1 MFKGKVKSVYTIL
14 IFMLAFVTAFVCVA
28 FGFKKDNATYAVIN
42 YDYNEFSAVDEVTGV
57 ILSVEKVYAIST
69 DDEGLSNDSEFKRTL
84 YTNSDA
90 TEELSSMFV
99 QGLDEED
106 NPNKYYYSNIAENG
120 ASKYV
125 VRNGDFVMLNN
136 QLNTD
141 NAYYTPAFSSY
152 RVEGQGETQTVLQQN
167 MQEAIM
173 VSFGQYYFTN
183 RDNNEFAI
191 ATKDKGAEI
200 QTINVVARRNGEV
213 ISLPSPRNYNNNLYE
228 DFVCIIPQS
237 QGNEGYY
244 EFTFT
249 YFYGGYSYTQ
259 TFSFYVLFNTSYNS
273 SYQSKTNN
281 TYSTVPSLENAQLG
295 NNNVYEY
302 YIGKYN
308 QNLNY
313 PTLTFDYTKYD
324 LSYTHTANG
333 VVTTYDYDFVT
344 NSTVG
349 NTSGRMI
356 ETITSFGQSTTKTY
370 YLDNYN
376 ALSNGL
382 NFVTFVFTEMG
393 NYNFEFDYIYAGYNS
408 KNMPEMNLTIPNIE
422 LVISGFEMKYTL
434 TGKQEAGFRYLTI
447 SGGDNIKDPVDVIIP
462 NGYVRGLVPSNSI
475 VGVIYSLD
483 SEPTSKVGTIVSS
496 EDPSLN
502 YKIKDEE
509 LKAKL
514 NEEEV
519 GEQYVFN
526 YLYDSL
532 NSGTPTLN
540 ADVQTIL
547 NYIRDNNFYVK
558 TNQGSIWATSNDNFN
573 AQITN
578 DNVAL
583 DSFYYYSTQPIVINE
598 IDGVYS
604 ITGSRNPYLNTTTFT
619 RAGYYLLFISV
630 DVNGGGVDYNQ
641 IFAFQ
646 YTTDTININ
655 ANIVEDR
662 TGSVVVAPIG
672 SGQFTNKYV
681 KVSWQEPGVFERK
694 ITANYYSVANQYLTR
709 NELLSTAPNQLSNG
723 QVLGTNLGN
732 NEGASYLIE
741 LLSEGESAS
750 YHIFTIDRN
759 PIENIG
765 AYAVERVSTSNN
777 AVSYEFMSINGNYV
791 KLSNSITN
799 SLATLFWNDKESGAN
814 ITATYTFTPFVRNS
828 EITIDEI
835 YSSNSE
841 VWHNTN
847 YSLGTTVGSFD
858 IDKATTLGNEV
869 AYANVLYRQGIY
881 VFTLID
887 DAGNRAKFMFIID
900 NTETFFKLTSGTD
913 TTFKTASSQLF
924 SESVTVELGT
934 HKAIE
939 LNISE
944 NDDDINS
951 IISLLV
957 NNSNNSAFA
966 EIGYYVQADTNIN
979 ALRTLF
985 KRMQDSYYL
994 TVKNNSLSSRDSENQ
1009 TDNNT
1014 SIANISINNRQ
1025 TIIDYVVDTSTSTIR
1040 TLYLTSESQRY
1051 TLTDVT
1057 NSNSYIVIEIN
1068 VDNSRG
1074 MTYYSNNVIKESDIL
1089 TDGGT
1094 NEGSGVYR
1102 IYTGSDVYNSDGSI
1116 KEIGIDG
1123 AHATSANY
1131 LAFVWNMGTGRY
1143 QVNSVTYDYYALN
1156 LSEDNYHNGNDWVL
1170 EDGIVKNVFYY
1181 NYIRSTT
1188 LYSNGT
1194 AQNEGELTND
1204 GRGFA
1209 LLNVE
1214 NSRSLEGLYVI
1225 RREYQRTDEDLGR
1238 DSLVQTY
1245 YVIIDRN
1252 NIIDQNN
1259 QHIGGYINLGLKED
1273 ETNFTEFNTIN
1284 TQTEYFSYSEGSET
1298 IYQNKAYS
1306 LYLSSD
1312 KLPITLN
1319 IPIAKY
1325 FGGNG
1330 ETGSSYYAGRLS
1342 FEFYFRDTQNQL
1354 GENKGKVVK
1363 LFEITDN
1370 NFDDLSKYS
1379 NGIYSIDLRGYLT
1392 NSGKFNQDIERIV
1405 RSMNETN
1412 WICLPG
1418 DYIVV
1423 IRDVVENAGSTGS
1436 HEKVIGFRIE
1446 QSEVEADVYSV
1457 PNRETTIEEAQ
1468 NFATRVSENEYRL
1481 VTSEEFVKLDMS
1493 EYIKESTMAGLD
1505 LNYLVVTQNRNG
1517 YTTNYINHRYQNING
1532 TYRLDDSNPTVVEN
1546 VYDDSSMLLSR
1557 VIYLNTYLRDEE
1569 GNINLDN
1576 ITQTLTYEITIRFR
1590 LANTNLTNN
1599 ERFINCYYYYDSQ
1612 GNLQTYYEAKITVI
1626 IDRVAP
1632 TSNIEYLMENDAL
1645 VDYYVEDNGEDMFES
1660 SYIETNSNVY
1670 FVNRYKTYYGTGDN
1684 SKIYAFRV
1692 ERSTEFNNDDISRL
1706 YFRNISDISSISLS
1720 LPAITNISRYQEADK
1735 IFEIENYENFLS
1747 GNSGYYEI
1755 LEMDEAGNTTQYVI
1769 FFDAINDETT
1779 TTPNDDLILEFK
1791 VTNLDED
1798 GNIKEEDVVISAGN
1812 NGESYTI
1819 FDIDLSESYDADG
1832 EFVDDF
1838 YDKYFRIS
1846 LISNNPYS
1854 ETFILTNASTN
1865 FSNNGLMN
1873 DIVNLIQ
1880 TAGEGNYILRVETRT
1895 ESYQVYINY
1904 YDYNNRISLN
1914 IKNLVEVVNGNYQ
1927 INLQGANV
1935 LHEGIMYYAS
1945 RIEITHNGE
1954 TNVYD
1959 CIPTNGNYYYYLN
1972 GDVNN
1977 GITQVLTGLSG
1988 TYQIRMTDAF
1998 KEVYTY
2004 RFNTTGEDFYS
2015 ISFGKEG
2022 NANHYEFSNVYY
2034 AFNQVNVNF
2043 DSSIFSVRVLRE
2055 VNDSGRS
2062 ESFTFSSTNNSWMY
2076 TDVTIAEL
2084 IEGENGSVLHLYP
2097 YFNSATYQGAKISYT
2112 VEFVLGDSTVEYR
2125 YYVVLD
2131 TRIGAVNLTTNN
2143 LAQSMTININT
2154 DYHTT
2159 ISEYITSGTSYLSWN
2174 RTTNDILA
2182 YSYTLYEL
2190 KSNGEYVST
2199 DLNSQTSFVIST
2211 ASDSEG
2217 IYKFVI
2223 EVLSPSGL
2231 VLGNKIFT
2239 FQVLQ
2244 NSSELYY
2251 VTLPD
2256 NSVAEV
2262 NSFFKFE
2269 EIASYLTTDR
2279 LNQLGLKDAN
2289 DLSRA
2294 NVDLYVYNTNLNIQ
2308 IATDKGVSLNSVVIP
2323 FGNSDYQFT
2332 IHRAHTDTYSLFF
2345 ATLIVG
2351 KNTDFITNVAL
2362 TKNSNTET
2370 LATNSRFSFTY
2381 VGVNTDDFSLRVT
2394 PNVPSNLI
2402 NNPIVARNSLVLDLY
2417 LNDEFVNTINLNNNN
2432 LAGTVRL
2439 LGNGRYTIVFKD
2451 LAGNIHT
2458 FTTSLGSQQASL
2470 DITVLKEPVTTVNDV
2485 SPIDNAYYNGGVV
2498 VSVYNPATYDI
2509 GSINLT
2515 ATRNGEAYTP
2525 IKSQYSYTF
2534 LEYGTYRVVVTADF
2548 TDANTVTHNL
2558 RKVIVFTII
2567 NPNEARESIDL
2578 TSLSGF
2584 KIVSVLHGDRDITNI
2599 FNEMFNQNTSGRLLT
2614 YNMLLDYQDELNI
2627 SSGKQVFTITYR
2639 VEDEIYPAREVSF
2652 TFTMNNEI
2660 PNIYCSLAPN
2670 ETTTSGFTISFNPG
2684 IIYEQ
2689 VGEALIY
2696 VNDSLIYSINETSP
2710 LTVLSLE
2717 ITEEQY
2723 GAGDYY
2729 VRLQTASGQVISS
2742 FKAVIKEPLNAWAI
2756 VIIVVV
2762 SVIVVAII
2770 VTIILLRRKMRI
2782 R

>member
-1 MFKGKVKSVYTIL
+1 MFKGKVKSVYKIL
-14 IFMLAFVTAFVCVA
+14 IFMLAIVTAIVCVA
-28 FGFKKDNATYAVIN
+28 FSFRRDNPAYAVIN
-42 YDYNEFSAVDEVTGV
+42 YDHNEFSAVDEDTGA

-69 DDEGLSNDSEFKRTL
+69 DDFELSDGLSNDSEFKNTL
-84 YTNSDA
+84 YANVDA

-99 QGLDEED
+99 QGND
-106 NPNKYYYSNIAENG
+106 KYYYSNIAENG

-136 QLNTD
+136 QVTNGT
-141 NAYYTPAFSSY
+141 YYTSAFSSY
-152 RVEGQGETQTVLQQN
+152 RVESETQTVSQQN

-173 VSFGQYYFTN
+173 VSFGQYYFTD
-183 RDNNEFAI
+183 RVNNEFAI
-191 ATKDKGAEI
+191 AGENEGAGI
-200 QTINVVARRNGEV
+200 QTINVVARRNGEI
-213 ISLPSPRNYNNNLYE
+213 ISLPSPRNYASNTYE

-237 QGNEGYY
+237 QGNEGHY

-249 YFYGGYSYTQ
+249 YFYGGISYTQ

-273 SYQSKTNN
+273 SYQSSTNN
-281 TYSTVPSLENAQLG
+281 TYSTVPTLENAG
-295 NNNVYEY
+295 DGDNNVYTY
-302 YIGKYN
+302 SVGRYN

-344 NSTVG
+344 NTTAGS
-349 NTSGRMI
+349 TSGRMI
-356 ETITSFGQSTTKTY
+356 ETVTSFGESTTKTY

-376 ALSNGL
+376 SLSNGL
-382 NFVTFVFTEMG
+382 NFVTFLFTEVG
-393 NYNFEFDYIYAGYNS
+393 NYNFNFDYIYAGYNS
-408 KNMPEMNLTIPNIE
+408 ENMPEMNLTIPNIE

-447 SGGDNIKDPVDVIIP
+447 SGGDNVADPVDVIVP
-462 NGYVRGLVPSNSI
+462 NGYVRDQVPSNSV

-483 SEPTSKVGTIVSS
+483 NNSDYKVGTVVSS

-502 YKIKDEE
+502 SRIEASE
-509 LKAKL
+509 LRQTL
-514 NEEEV
+514 INSQV
-519 GEQYVFN
+519 IVQNGYVFN
-526 YLYDSL
+526 CLVE
-532 NSGTPTLN
+532 NIGTPN
-540 ADVQTIL
+540 QHIQTIL
-547 NYIRDNNFYVK
+547 NYMRDNNFYVK

-573 AQITN
+573 SSG
-578 DNVAL
+578 
-583 DSFYYYSTQPIVINE
+583 SFYYYSTQPIVVTGNE
-598 IDGVYS
+598 ADGYS
-604 ITGSRNPYLNTTTFT
+604 ISGTRYDYLNTTTFT

-662 TGSVVVAPIG
+662 IGSEVVAPIG

-681 KVSWQEPGVFERK
+681 QVSWQEPGVFERR

-709 NELLSTAPNQLSNG
+709 NELLSTAPNLLSNG
-723 QVLGTNLGN
+723 QVLGTNLGDS
-732 NEGASYLIE
+732 EGATYLIE
-741 LLSEGESAS
+741 LLSEGRSAS
-750 YHIFTIDRN
+750 YHIFTIDRT
-759 PIENIG
+759 PIQEIG

-791 KLSNSITN
+791 RLSNSITS
-799 SLATLFWNDKESGAN
+799 SLATLFWADKASGAN
-814 ITATYTFTPFVRNS
+814 ITATYTFTPFVRDS
-828 EITIDEI
+828 SITVGEI
-835 YSSNSE
+835 YSSSSA
-841 VWHNTN
+841 VWYNTN
-847 YSLGTTVGSFD
+847 YRLGTTVGSFD

-869 AYANVLYRQGIY
+869 TYANVLYRQGIY
-881 VFTLID
+881 VFTLVD
-887 DAGNRAKFMFIID
+887 DAGNSAKFMFIID
-900 NTETFFKLTSGTD
+900 NTETFFKLTSGAES
-913 TTFKTASSQLF
+913 TFETASSQLF

-934 HKAIE
+934 HKAMQ
-939 LNISE
+939 LDLSE
-944 NDDDINS
+944 TDDDVNS
-951 IISLLV
+951 IITMLTS
-957 NNSNNSAFA
+957 NSNNSAFA
-966 EIGYYVQADTNIN
+966 DIGYYVQADTNIN
-979 ALRTLF
+979 ALKSIF
-985 KRMQDSYYL
+985 GSVQGSYYL
-994 TVKNNSLSSRDSENQ
+994 TVRNNSLTSRDSENQ

-1014 SIANISINNRQ
+1014 SISNISINNRQ
-1025 TIIDYVVDTSTSTIR
+1025 TIIDYVEDGSTSTIR
-1040 TLYLTSESQRY
+1040 TLYLIGENQRY
-1051 TLTDVT
+1051 TSTDVT

-1074 MTYYSNNVIKESDIL
+1074 TFYYSNTAIDGSQIPSDGNIVA
-1089 TDGGT
+1089 
-1094 NEGSGVYR
+1094 GSGIYR
-1102 IYTGSDVYNSDGSI
+1102 LYSGSDVYNTDSSI
-1116 KEIGIDG
+1116 QIIGIDG
-1123 AHATSANY
+1123 AHATSENY

-1156 LSEDNYHNGNDWVL
+1156 LSDDEDSYNNGTNGWVI
-1170 EDGIVKNVFYY
+1170 EDGIVKNVYYY
-1181 NYIRSTT
+1181 NHIRTTT
-1188 LYSNGT
+1188 LYSDGT
-1194 AQNEGELTND
+1194 AQNEGEILND
-1204 GRGFA
+1204 DRGFA

-1214 NSRSLEGLYVI
+1214 NSRTLEGLYVI
-1225 RREYQRTDEDLGR
+1225 RRVYQNTDEDLGS

-1245 YVIIDRN
+1245 YVIVDRN
-1252 NIIDQNN
+1252 GIIDQNN
-1259 QHIGGYINLGLKED
+1259 EHIGGYINLGLKED
-1273 ETNFTEFNTIN
+1273 ETDFSEFNTIN
-1284 TQTEYFSYSEGSET
+1284 TQTEYFSYSEGSQT

-1306 LYLSSD
+1306 LYLTSD

-1325 FGGNG
+1325 FGGN
-1330 ETGSSYYAGRLS
+1330 ENFGSTYYAGRLS

-1354 GENKGKVVK
+1354 GENRGNVVK

-1370 NFDDLSKYS
+1370 DFDASNYH
-1379 NGIYSIDLRGYLT
+1379 NGIYSVDLRGYLT
-1392 NSGKFNQDIERIV
+1392 NSGRLNQDIERIV

-1423 IRDVVENAGSTGS
+1423 IKDMVESAGSTGS

-1457 PNRETTIEEAQ
+1457 PNRDMTTEEAQ
-1468 NFATRVSENEYRL
+1468 NVASNISENEYRL
-1481 VTSEEFVKLDMS
+1481 VTSEEFVKLDMAD
-1493 EYIKESTMAGLD
+1493 YIEESTMAGLD
-1505 LNYLVVTQNRNG
+1505 LNYLVVTQNLNG
-1517 YTTNYINHRYQNING
+1517 YTTNYINHQYQNING

-1546 VYDDSSMLLSR
+1546 VYDGSSNLVSR
-1557 VIYLNTYLRDEE
+1557 VIYLNTYLRDSN

-1576 ITQTLTYEITIRFR
+1576 ITQSLSYEITIRFR
-1590 LANTNLTNN
+1590 LADTNVTNN
-1599 ERFINCYYYYDSQ
+1599 ERFINCYYYYDNQ

-1632 TSNIEYLMENDAL
+1632 TDNINNLLENDAL
-1645 VDYYVEDNGEDMFES
+1645 VDYYIEDNGEDMFES

-1684 SKIYAFRV
+1684 SNIYAFRV
-1692 ERSTEFNNDDISRL
+1692 ERSTEFDNSDITRL
-1706 YFRNISDISSISLS
+1706 YYRSISDISTVSLT
-1720 LPAITNISRYQEADK
+1720 LPAITNLSRYQEADR
-1735 IFEIENYENFLS
+1735 IFDIVNYEGLLS
-1747 GNSGYYEI
+1747 DTSGYYEI

-1769 FFDAINDETT
+1769 FYDAVGEDVTS
-1779 TTPNDDLILEFK
+1779 TPNDDLILEFK
-1791 VTNLDED
+1791 LTRFDED
-1798 GNIKEEDVVISAGN
+1798 GNITEEDVVIDSEN
-1812 NGESYTI
+1812 NGDSYTI
-1819 FDIDLSESYDADG
+1819 FDIDLAESYDEG
-1832 EFVDDF
+1832 NVFTDDF
-1838 YDKYFRIS
+1838 YDRYYRIS

-1854 ETFILTNASTN
+1854 ETYILTNATTS

-1914 IKNLVEVVNGNYQ
+1914 IENLVEVVNGNYQ

-1935 LHEGIMYYAS
+1935 LNEGIMYYAS
-1945 RIEITHNGE
+1945 TIEITHNGE
-1954 TNVYD
+1954 TSVYI

-1972 GDVNN
+1972 GDVSN
-1977 GITQVLTGLSG
+1977 GVTQVLTGLSG

-1998 KEVYTY
+1998 GEVYTY

-2015 ISFGKEG
+2015 ISFGENG
-2022 NANHYEFSNVYY
+2022 DANFYEFSNTYY
-2034 AFNQVNVNF
+2034 AFDQVNINF
-2043 DSSIFSVRVLRE
+2043 DSSIFRVRVSR
-2055 VNDSGRS
+2055 VINDSGIS
-2062 ESFTFSSTNNSWMY
+2062 ESFTFSSTNNSWLYME
-2076 TDVTIAEL
+2076 TEIARL
-2084 IEGENGSVLHLYP
+2084 DGTGNTLYLYP
-2097 YFNSATYQGAKISYT
+2097 YFNPITYQGAKISYT
-2112 VEFVLGDSTVEYR
+2112 VEFVLADDTVEYT

-2143 LAQSMTININT
+2143 LAQSMTINVNS

-2159 ISEYITSGTSYLSWN
+2159 ISDYITSGTSNLSWN
-2174 RTTNDILA
+2174 RTTSDILS

-2199 DLNSQTSFVIST
+2199 DLNSQTSYVIST

-2223 EVLSPSGL
+2223 EVLSPTGQ

-2269 EIASYLTTDR
+2269 EINSYLTTER
-2279 LNQLGLKDAN
+2279 LNQLGLTNAN
-2289 DLSRA
+2289 ELTRA

-2308 IATDKGVSLNSVVIP
+2308 IATDKGVSLASVVIP
-2323 FGNSDYQFT
+2323 LGDSNYQFT
-2332 IHRAHTDTYSLFF
+2332 IYRAYTDTYSLYF
-2345 ATLIVG
+2345 ATLIVAN
-2351 KNTDFITNVAL
+2351 NTDFISSVAI
-2362 TKNSNTET
+2362 TQNSNTET
-2370 LATNSRFSFTY
+2370 LAINSRFSFTY
-2381 VGVNTDDFSLRVT
+2381 VGASTDNFSLRVT
-2394 PNVPSNLI
+2394 PNIPSNLL
-2402 NNPIVARNSLVLDLY
+2402 NNVIVAKNSLVLDLY
-2417 LNDEFVNTINLNNNN
+2417 LNDEFVSTINLNNNN
-2432 LAGTVRL
+2432 LVGTARL

-2451 LAGNIHT
+2451 LAGNVHT

-2470 DITVLKEPVTTVNDV
+2470 DITILKEPVTTVNDMA
-2485 SPIDNAYYNGGVV
+2485 PIDNAYYNGVVV

-2509 GSINLT
+2509 GSIDLT

-2525 IKSQYSYTF
+2525 IKSQYNYTF
-2534 LEYGTYRVVVTADF
+2534 LEYGTYRVVVTASY
-2548 TDANTVTHNL
+2548 TDANAVTHNL

-2578 TSLSGF
+2578 TSLGGF
-2584 KIVSVLHGDRDITNI
+2584 EIVSVLHGDRDITRI

-2614 YNMLLDYQDELNI
+2614 YNMLLDYQEELNI

-2639 VEDEIYPAREVSF
+2639 VVDEIYPAREVNFS
-2652 TFTMNNEI
+2652 FTMNNEI
-2660 PNIYCSLAPN
+2660 PNIYCSLESG

-2696 VNDSLIYSINETSP
+2696 VNDSLIYSINENSP
-2710 LTVLSLE
+2710 LAVLSLE
-2717 ITEEQY
+2717 ITEAQY

-2729 VRLQTASGQVISS
+2729 VRLETASGQVITS
-2742 FKAVIKEPLNAWAI
+2742 FKAVIREPLNAWAI